1 MKIHDYL
8 KNNYGYSDFQIGQIR
23 YTIISILSDVS
34 KLIIMGIFFILTD
47 YFFQYLAAIATLLVL
62 RTCTGGLHFK
72 HYFSCLALSFFSFIY
87 RHMPTP
93 KNIASPSP
101 LLCPAFTMY
110 THQLFVCT
118 NCLFVPSY
126 SKRYSDTKSQT
137 SGFSHHYHLRAY
149 HVHRSAKPVYHHWFL
164 DNYAAIFST
173 ACSKNCEKGGAS

>member
-72 HYFSCLALSFFSFIY
+72 HYFSCLALSFFLLYIGICQL
-87 RHMPTP
+87 P
-93 KNIASPSP
+93 KILLPRP
-101 LLCPAFTMY
+101 LYFVLLLLCILINYLSLRTVLFQTVFRYKKPNVRLFTSLPS
-110 THQLFVCT
+110 TRLSCT
-118 NCLFVPSY
+118 SF
-126 SKRYSDTKSQT
+126 RQT
-137 SGFSHHYHLRAY
+137 SISSLVFG
-149 HVHRSAKPVYHHWFL
+149 
-164 DNYAAIFST
+164 
-173 ACSKNCEKGGAS
+173 

>member
-47 YFFQYLAAIATLLVL
+47 YFFNIHGDHCYF
-62 RTCTGGLHFK
+62 TCTSDMYRGLHFK
-72 HYFSCLALSFFSFIY
+72 HYFSCLALSFFLLYIGICQL
-87 RHMPTP
+87 P
-93 KNIASPSP
+93 KILLPSP

-164 DNYAAIFST
+164 DNYACNLF
-173 ACSKNCEKGGAS
+173 NCLRQKL